1 MDPLSICASAIAVLQ
16 AANSLGKTIG
26 KLRSLMAAGDEI
38 SLLLTEISDLKVVFQ
53 NTKEAL
59 EALPRSNDLDCR
71 QKRDL
76 LGLLNRAL
84 EASTKLELFIKERL
98 IRKSSLQ
105 DDFKINYLA
114 WLSAKP
120 RLQRYQTELKS
131 IQTSFVSSLSSTILV
146 QTLSTA
152 LRINEMNSYMK
163 GFQED
168 NDKVRVQIQHTQLIA
183 GRPLLAAEAERI
195 RPESTDVPPTSDL
208 VPKLLAR

>member
-76 LGLLNRAL
+76 LVYKTILR
-84 EASTKLELFIKERL
+84 
-98 IRKSSLQ
+98 
-105 DDFKINYLA
+105 
-114 WLSAKP
+114 
-120 RLQRYQTELKS
+120 
-131 IQTSFVSSLSSTILV
+131 STILHGCRRSRGYSV
-146 QTLSTA
+146 TKQS
-152 LRINEMNSYMK
+152 
-163 GFQED
+163 
-168 NDKVRVQIQHTQLIA
+168 
-183 GRPLLAAEAERI
+183 
-195 RPESTDVPPTSDL
+195 
-208 VPKLLAR
+208 